1 MSKKPTLEELDHK
14 INTIKDNHL
23 AHMAEDID
31 RIEFKVDKMDNR
43 LWGVLVLV
51 IIGLLVPIVLATI

>member
-23 AHMAEDID
+23 AHMADDID
-31 RIEFKVDKMDNR
+31 RIEIKVDRMDNR
-43 LWGVLVLV
+43 LWAVLIL
-51 IIGLLVPIVLATI
+51 IIAGLLAPIVIGML

>member
-23 AHMAEDID
+23 AHMAQDID
-31 RIEFKVDKMDNR
+31 RIEVKVDKMDNR
-43 LWGVLVLV
+43 LWAVLIL
-51 IIGLLVPIVLATI
+51 IIAGLLAPIVIGML

>member
-14 INTIKDNHL
+14 ITTIKDNHL
-23 AHMAEDID
+23 AHMADDID
-31 RIEFKVDKMDNR
+31 RIELKVDKMDNR

>member
-1 MSKKPTLEELDHK
+1 MSKKPTLEELDNK
-14 INTIKDNHL
+14 ITTIKDNHL

-31 RIEFKVDKMDNR
+31 RIEIKVDKMDNR